1 MSRVKRGRSPTE
13 DGVLREGTLQSNI
26 LTIGLAPAWDV
37 TCLGRGLDW
46 GRHVTLESQT
56 IRPAGKALNV
66 SRALA
71 WLGQSS
77 IATGLWG
84 REDIGQLRRVLRQTT
99 SQIEPYLTPVPGAT
113 RVNVTIVDP
122 ERSQE
127 MHMRC
132 PSDLASNR
140 SLGML
145 TTRLTKR
152 LQPQDLCVL
161 SGALPGADLTEALLG
176 LCRACVHR
184 TGTRLMVDSH
194 GPPFKTIV
202 EERLAWL
209 IAPNVQELEE
219 LLGRPIRNTPR
230 TLATAA
236 EELLEYSTRVLISRG
251 RLGALLVT
259 RRGAWQGHC
268 RHGEKVL
275 STVGCGDYLLGGF
288 IVGLRRA
295 LPPHAALTL
304 ALKVA
309 AARAW
314 GWSDQKAWSAARR
327 DIRVEIERI

>member
-1 MSRVKRGRSPTE
+1 M
-13 DGVLREGTLQSNI
+13 REGTLRGNI

-46 GRHVTLESQT
+46 GRHVTLESQS

-99 SQIEPYLTPVPGAT
+99 PQIEPYLTPVPGAT
-113 RVNVTIVDP
+113 RVNVTIVDS

-127 MHMRC
+127 MHLRC
-132 PSDLASNR
+132 PSALASSR
-140 SLGML
+140 SLGTL

-152 LQPQDLCVL
+152 LKHQDLCVL

-184 TGTRLMVDSH
+184 RGTRLVVDSY
-194 GPPFKTIV
+194 GPLFKTIV
-202 EERLAWL
+202 EEKLAWL

-230 TLATAA
+230 TLANAA
-236 EELLEYSTRVLISRG
+236 EELLTYSTMVLVSRG
-251 RLGALLVT
+251 KQGALLVT
-259 RRGAWQGHC
+259 RRGAWRGRC
-268 RHGEKVL
+268 RHRKKAL
-275 STVGCGDYLLGGF
+275 STVGCGDYLLAGF
-288 IVGLRRA
+288 VAGLRQTSR
-295 LPPHAALTL
+295 PSAALTV
-304 ALKVA
+304 ALKTA
-309 AARAW
+309 TARAW
-314 GWSDQKAWSAARR
+314 GWSDQRTWSAARR
-327 DIRVEIERI
+327 DIQVEVARI

>member
-1 MSRVKRGRSPTE
+1 M
-13 DGVLREGTLQSNI
+13 REGTLQSNI

-194 GPPFKTIV
+194 GPLFKTIV

-230 TLATAA
+230 TLAVAA
-236 EELLEYSTRVLISRG
+236 KELLEYSARVLISRG
-251 RLGALLVT
+251 RQGALLVT
-259 RRGAWQGHC
+259 RRGVWQAHC
-268 RHGEKVL
+268 RHREKVF
-275 STVGCGDYLLGGF
+275 STVGCGDSLLAGLLA
-288 IVGLRRA
+288 GLRQAASPR
-295 LPPHAALTL
+295 AALTL
-304 ALKVA
+304 ALKCA
-309 AARAW
+309 TARAW
-314 GWSDQKAWSAARR
+314 GWPDHRTWSATRR
-327 DIRVEIERI
+327 DIPVEVDRIKI

>member
-1 MSRVKRGRSPTE
+1 MG
-13 DGVLREGTLQSNI
+13 EGTLRGNI

-37 TCLGRGLDW
+37 TCVGRALDW
-46 GRHVTLESQT
+46 GRHVTLESQS

-99 SQIEPYLTPVPGAT
+99 PQIEPYLTPVPGAT
-113 RVNVTIVDP
+113 RVNVTIVDS

-127 MHMRC
+127 MHLRC
-132 PSDLASNR
+132 PSALASSR
-140 SLGML
+140 SLGTL

-152 LQPQDLCVL
+152 LKPRDLCVL

-184 TGTRLMVDSH
+184 AGTRLIVDSY
-194 GPPFKTIV
+194 GPLFKTIV
-202 EERLAWL
+202 EKKLAWL

-230 TLATAA
+230 TLANAA
-236 EELLEYSTRVLISRG
+236 EELLTYSTMVLVSRG
-251 RLGALLVT
+251 KQGALLVT
-259 RRGAWQGHC
+259 RHGAWQGRC
-268 RHGEKVL
+268 RQNKKVF
-275 STVGCGDYLLGGF
+275 STVGSGDALLAGF
-288 IVGLRRA
+288 VAGLRQSAR
-295 LPPHAALTL
+295 PSAALAL
-304 ALKVA
+304 ALKTA
-309 AARAW
+309 TAWAW
-314 GWSDQKAWSAARR
+314 GWTDQKTWRAARR
-327 DIRVEIERI
+327 DIRVDVARIKTGAS